1 MDDEKQEL
9 IRQFMLASLGSQYLI
24 KQTEIK
30 NLWPVMS
37 ANPILQHLVSSMEAT
52 LKNIDDQIN
61 ILRQFDQ
68 I

>member
-9 IRQFMLASLGSQYLI
+9 IRQFMLASLESQYLI
-24 KQTEIK
+24 KQAEIK
-30 NLWPVMS
+30 NLWPMMA
-37 ANPILQHLVSSMEAT
+37 ANPILHHLVSSMEAG

-61 ILRQFDQ
+61 LLRNFDQ